1 MYPERTVNIPMF
13 SIGELVLYGAEG
25 VCRIIN
31 IEELDLT
38 GEVLTYY
45 TLSPESDHSST
56 IFVPTE
62 NSILTERLK
71 ALMTEEEIRAVVA
84 DRSEAPS
91 IWTGNTNQR
100 KNRYHEIINSGD
112 RKLLIALVRELYA
125 RHRSVRGSGQR
136 FPATDEHYY
145 KLAQKIL
152 FDEFSRVI
160 PLSKEEFLPFIIGDR

>member
-1 MYPERTVNIPMF
+1 MF

-25 VCRIIN
+25 ICRIID

-38 GEVLTYY
+38 GEPMKYY
-45 TLSPESDHSST
+45 KLAPESDRSST

-62 NSILTERLK
+62 NSILTNRIK
-71 ALMTEEEIRAVVA
+71 ALLTEDEIRAVIA
-84 DRSEAPS
+84 EEYTGEP
-91 IWTGNTNQR
+91 IWSNSTNQR
-100 KNRYHEIINSGD
+100 KTRYHEIINSGD

-125 RHRSVRGSGQR
+125 RHRSVRGTGQR

-160 PLSKEEFLPFIIGDR
+160 PISKEEFLPFIINE